1 MMSKVQTRI
10 LVVDDSEA
18 GRYVKAHVLRKQ
30 RYKVLEAEDGRTAL
44 QQCEKAAPDLVLLD
58 VRLPDRNGVELCREI
73 KANFPGIVVLQ
84 TSAAT
89 TTARDRAAALKGGA
103 DGFLVEPIEPEELLA
118 SVQALLRMRG
128 AELALRRMNEGLEDL
143 VAERTQ
149 ALAEAHRQ
157 LEIES
162 LERRKAEEV
171 LWHTQKL
178 EVIGQLT
185 GGIAHDFNNLLAV
198 IVASVE
204 MVRNALQA
212 EEDVPRD
219 RLLRILT
226 TAETATDR
234 AAKLTRQLLA
244 FARRGALRAETVTL
258 DELIVA
264 TEPFLRRA
272 LGETVTLNLYYAP
285 NLWPSHIDPVQF
297 EAAMLNLIVNARD
310 AIANGGEVQI
320 ETSNVT
326 LETDAANKA
335 RMAAGD
341 YVCVRVS
348 DTGRGMEPD
357 VAARVFEPF
366 FTTKP
371 VGKGTGLGLSQV
383 YGFVKQSGGH
393 ITLET
398 QPGCGTTF
406 RLYLPRCSGVQPIAD
421 PAAHP
426 GEPEPKGTETVLVV
440 EDNFEVLELAVAT
453 ISDLGY
459 RVLSAP
465 NGSAALDILGREDQV
480 DLLFSDVVLP
490 GSINGFDL
498 VRQARDLRH
507 GLKAL
512 VTSGYANVQRP
523 GTDRPDVPLL
533 PKPYRRAE
541 LAQRIRFALDHP

>member
-1 MMSKVQTRI
+1 MSKEQTRI
-10 LVVDDSEA
+10 LVVDDAEA
-18 GRYVKAHVLRKQ
+18 GRYVKAHVLRKH

-89 TTARDRAAALKGGA
+89 TTAQDRAAALKGGA

-171 LWHTQKL
+171 LWHAQKL

-198 IVASVE
+198 IVGSVE
-204 MVRNALQA
+204 MIRNALQA
-212 EEDVPRD
+212 EADVPRS
-219 RLLRILT
+219 RLLRILK

-272 LGETVTLNLYYAP
+272 LGETVSLNLYYAS
-285 NLWPSHIDPVQF
+285 NLWPSQIDPVQF

-326 LETDAANKA
+326 LEADAANKA

-348 DTGRGMEPD
+348 DTGRGMEPEI
-357 VAARVFEPF
+357 AARVFEPF
-366 FTTKP
+366 FTTKA

-398 QPGCGTTF
+398 QPGYGTTF
-406 RLYLPRCSGVQPIAD
+406 RLYLPRSSGVQPIAST
-421 PAAHP
+421 AAHP

-440 EDNFEVLELAVAT
+440 EDNSEVLELAVAT

-498 VRQARDLRH
+498 VRQARDIRH

-512 VTSGYANVQRP
+512 VTSGYANVHRP

-541 LAQRIRFALDHP
+541 LAQRIRFALDHS